1 MIFIWYVEMVLYVV
15 ITGLKIGVGRITLSR
30 KRIEDTF
37 DTVMTTNMYPMKK
50 ITLLLLLSF
59 YSLFGQIHQRDK
71 LDAIFNTLE
80 TTDQAMGGISIYE
93 NGNEI
98 YKKSF
103 GYANREQKNKS
114 KSTTQYRIGSVTKM
128 YTAVVII
135 QLVEEGKL
143 TMDTTLDAFFPK
155 LPNATKITVKNLLKH
170 QSGLFNITEDEDFTT
185 WMLQPQSKVK
195 MIDRMVKNGVIF
207 DPGTDTSYCNTNY
220 ILLAYIAEEATG
232 KSFYTIVQDKLVKPL
247 QLKRT
252 RVGTEMPKG
261 VEEAVSYQR
270 ANGEWELVTQYTD
283 MSAPT
288 GAGAIVS
295 IPSEVNMFTSA
306 LYGGDL
312 ISKSSY
318 EQMTDVST
326 GMGMGLGGMPI
337 MGMQAYGM
345 SGQIDGFKSL
355 AIFFPEKKTSI
366 TLISNGYETSLQE
379 VMMQVLQT
387 YFSN

>member
-1 MIFIWYVEMVLYVV
+1 MV

-37 DTVMTTNMYPMKK
+37 DTVMSINIYSMKK
-50 ITLLLLLSF
+50 ITFLFLLSF
-59 YSLFGQIHQRDK
+59 YSLFGQIHQQDK
-71 LDAIFNTLE
+71 LDVIFNSLE
-80 TTDQAMGGISIYE
+80 TADQAMGGISIYE
-93 NGNEI
+93 SGKEV
-98 YKKSF
+98 YQKSF
-103 GYANREQKNKS
+103 GYANREQEIAS

-128 YTAVVII
+128 YTSIIII
-135 QLVEEGKL
+135 QLAEEGKL
-143 TMDTTLDAFFPK
+143 TMDTTLNTFFPK
-155 LPNATKITVKNLLKH
+155 LPNASKITIKNLLKH

-195 MIDRMVKNGVIF
+195 MMDRMIKNGVIF
-207 DPGTDTSYCNTNY
+207 EPGTDTSYCNTNY
-220 ILLAYIAEEATG
+220 ILLAYIAEEVTG
-232 KSFYTIVQDKLVKPL
+232 KNFYTIVQDRLVKPL
-247 QLKRT
+247 ELKRT

-261 VEEAVSYQR
+261 EEEAVSYHR
-270 ANGEWELVTQYTD
+270 ANEEWELVTQYTD

-288 GAGAIVS
+288 GAGAIIS
-295 IPSEVNMFTSA
+295 IPSEVNMFTTA
-306 LYGGDL
+306 IYEGDL

-355 AIFFPEKKTSI
+355 AIFFPEQKTSMTI
-366 TLISNGYETSLQE
+366 LANGYETSLQE
-379 VMMQVLQT
+379 VMMQVLQA

>member
-1 MIFIWYVEMVLYVV
+1 MV
-15 ITGLKIGVGRITLSR
+15 ITGLKIGVDRITLSR

-37 DTVMTTNMYPMKK
+37 DTVMKINMYSMKK

-59 YSLFGQIHQRDK
+59 YSLFGQIHQQDK
-71 LDAIFNTLE
+71 LDAIFDTLE
-80 TTDQAMGGISIYE
+80 TSDQAMGGISISK
-93 NGNEI
+93 NGEEI

-103 GYANREQKNKS
+103 GYANRTQKIKS
-114 KSTTQYRIGSVTKM
+114 NSTTQYRIGSVTKM
-128 YTAVVII
+128 YTAAIII

-143 TMDTTLDAFFPK
+143 TMDTTLNTFFPK
-155 LPNATKITVKNLLKH
+155 LPNASKITIKNLLKH
-170 QSGLFNITEDEDFTT
+170 QSGLFNITEDEDFAT
-185 WMLQPQSKVK
+185 WMLEPQTQVK

-207 DPGTDTSYCNTNY
+207 EPGTDTSYCNTNY
-220 ILLAYIAEEATG
+220 ILLAYIAEKATG
-232 KSFYTIVQDKLVKPL
+232 ESFYTIVQDRLVKPL
-247 QLKRT
+247 KLKYT
-252 RVGTEMPKG
+252 RVGTDMPKG
-261 VEEAVSYQR
+261 NEEAVSYQR
-270 ANGEWELVTQYTD
+270 IDNEWEEVTEYTD

-295 IPSEVNMFTSA
+295 IPSEVNMFTTA
-306 LYGGDL
+306 LYKGDL
-312 ISKSSY
+312 ISQSSY

-355 AIFFPEKKTSI
+355 AIFFPEKNTSM
-366 TLISNGYETSLQE
+366 TLITNGYETSLQE

>member
-1 MIFIWYVEMVLYVV
+1 MVLYVV